1 MNRKAIAM
9 LDKIDQQIIQELQ
22 KDGRQSYREIAR
34 KLHVNDGTVR
44 VRVRN
49 LHRKNIVKI
58 TAMVDPDQL
67 GYHFAC
73 IMGFE
78 VRLADL
84 ERVARKLTENPN
96 VYYLADIAGHFDLM
110 AILFFHTTQELA
122 NFVQK
127 IISEMPEVTRTE
139 TFVNMNIRKKP
150 WNHWLD
156 VAGLI

>member
-1 MNRKAIAM
+1 M
-9 LDKIDQQIIQELQ
+9 LDKTDQEIIQELQ
-22 KDGRQSYREIAR
+22 KDGRQSYRRIAR
-34 KLHVNDGTVR
+34 KLHVTEGTVR

-49 LHRKNIVKI
+49 LVGRNIIKI
-58 TAMVDPDQL
+58 TAMIDPDKL

-73 IMGFE
+73 IMGLE
-78 VRLADL
+78 VKLADL
-84 ERVARKLTENPN
+84 ERVAVKLTQNPN

-156 VAGLI
+156 VASLL